1 MTERK
6 KIQSIKLL
14 ISVILTMSFAAFS
27 ASCSIFD
34 EDGSGRI
41 MNSNPSKPETQS
53 TVITNA
59 TTETSG
65 TAPVET
71 SETTGTT
78 ETTETTESSQTSESS
93 VISETTVESRLT
105 FDDVRGAFVY
115 SVWYDAV
122 DSNPADYDE
131 IYSDDAFALKGVF
144 YFNKPLTTVFE
155 AVLYRDDEVVM
166 SREVKLKDNVTAE
179 ADFSAGLAGM
189 GTFAPGAYYVEL
201 LYEGSKIAVTPYMRV
216 I

>member
-6 KIQSIKLL
+6 KTQSIKLL
-14 ISVILTMSFAAFS
+14 ISVILTMSFAVLFV
-27 ASCSIFD
+27 SCSIFD
-34 EDGSGRI
+34 EDDSRRI
-41 MNSNPSKPETQS
+41 KNSNPSKPETQS
-53 TVITNA
+53 TEITNV

-71 SETTGTT
+71 SETTG
-78 ETTETTESSQTSESS
+78 TTETTESSQTSESS

-105 FDDVRGAFVY
+105 FDDVREAYIY

-131 IYSDDAFALKGVF
+131 IYTDDAFALKGVF

-201 LYEGSKIAVTPYMRV
+201 LYEGNKVAVTPYMRV